1 MLTLVSNVRTMWVSA
16 VNKREKIMRDA
27 GIYTDLDINEYHSS
41 EGISSS
47 GITLLI
53 DCPKRYFH
61 KYIEKGKS
69 EDTSA
74 MQLGRAVHMLV
85 LEPEVFA
92 KTFFI
97 MRNACDLRTK
107 DGKEKFAQAEIDAHG
122 RTILRKGMWE
132 HVYDMADAI
141 KKSATWNKIIP
152 GNVEHS
158 VLWDAGIYN
167 TRLRARPDFYN
178 DTMIVDIKTTDSIKS
193 FSKSIHSYG
202 YHRQAAMQIDG
213 LYQHDGKQRFFG
225 FMVVENKAPYLTA
238 CFVLNEQS
246 VRQGRREYLDAAA
259 VYHDCM
265 STGIWPGY
273 EDSFQEIS
281 IPAYAIQEEQ
291 LI

>member
-1 MLTLVSNVRTMWVSA
+1 
-16 VNKREKIMRDA
+16 MRDA

-61 KYIEKGKS
+61 KYVEKGKS
-69 EDTSA
+69 DDTSS

-85 LEPEVFA
+85 LEPELFH
-92 KTFFI
+92 KTYYL
-97 MRNACDLRTK
+97 MQKSCDLRTK
-107 DGKEKFAQAEIDAHG
+107 AGKEEFAQAELDAHG
-122 RTILRKGMWE
+122 RVIMRKGTWE
-132 HVYDMADAI
+132 EAVDMANSI
-141 KKSATWNKIIP
+141 KSSATWNKIIP
-152 GNVEHS
+152 GHVEHS
-158 VLWDAGIYN
+158 VFWDAGIYN

-178 DTMIVDIKTTDSIKS
+178 ETMIVDIKTTDSIKG
-193 FSKSIHSYG
+193 FSKSIHTYG

-213 LYQHDGKQRFFG
+213 LKHHDGKQRFFG

-259 VYHDCM
+259 LYSECM
-265 STGIWPGY
+265 STSIWPGY
-273 EDSFQEIS
+273 EESFQEIS
-281 IPAYAIQEEQ
+281 IPIYAIQEET